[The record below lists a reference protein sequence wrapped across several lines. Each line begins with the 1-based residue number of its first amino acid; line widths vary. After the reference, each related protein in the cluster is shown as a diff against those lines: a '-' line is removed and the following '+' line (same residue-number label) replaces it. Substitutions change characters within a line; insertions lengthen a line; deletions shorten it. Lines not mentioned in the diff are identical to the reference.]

1 MSYELGKLLIRQK
14 KFKQALKY
22 FQTILKNKKN
32 DLRANFQIGKIFY
45 ELNDLHKS
53 FAYFKKCKTLKSND
67 PNILFN
73 YALVLQN
80 IGEIEQAKKEYLNL
94 ISINP
99 KDIKSYY
106 ALSSINIDYITNEL
120 SENLKFL
127 NQSKSLSDYER
138 SLINF
143 IFSKIEKKKQNL
155 ENEIEYLKKS
165 HKLCNEANKAY
176 NAQSNYYYTNIIS
189 KKFNQ
194 IKFEGEFN
202 KIDNFNNNNHIFI
215 IGLPRSGSTLV
226 ETIIA
231 HNANE
236 IVSVGEF
243 HAFNTSIL
251 EQIGGLI
258 YSKNFNYNNFEIKIN
273 NKQFQNSLVEKY
285 DNFQKKIYLDKSL
298 ENFFNIELILNFFPN
313 SKFIHTFRDIN
324 DAIIGIY
331 QTMLPKL
338 SWSHDLKDIINYI
351 KIYKSTIEYFKKKYP
366 NNIIDVNLS
375 RLTNHKETEVK
386 KILEFC
392 KIKYTKNFLSYEK
405 NEKLFNKTNSFLQV
419 REKIK
424 SYKNNKYKSYYYLL
438 DNIKK

>member
-22 FQTILKNKKN
+22 FQTILKNKQN
-32 DLRANFQIGKIFY
+32 DLRTNFQIGKIFY

-53 FAYFKKCKTLKSND
+53 FEYFKKCKKLKSND

-80 IGEIEQAKKEYLNL
+80 IGEIKQAKKEYLNL

-106 ALSSINIDYITNEL
+106 ALSSINIDNITNEL
-120 SENLKFL
+120 SEKLKIL
-127 NQSKSLSDYER
+127 NQSKSLTDYER

-155 ENEIEYLKKS
+155 ENEIEYLNKS
-165 HKLCNEANKAY
+165 HQLCNEANKAY

-202 KIDNFNNNNHIFI
+202 EIDNFNNNNHIFI

-231 HNANE
+231 HNTNE

-243 HAFNTSIL
+243 HAVNTSIL

-258 YSKNFNYNNFEIKIN
+258 YSKNFDHNNFEIKIN
-273 NKQFQNSLVEKY
+273 KKQFQNSLIEKY
-285 DNFQKKIYLDKSL
+285 DNFQKKVYLDKSL

-313 SKFIHTFRDIN
+313 SKFIHTFRDTD

-331 QTMLPKL
+331 QTMLPEL
-338 SWSHDLKDIINYI
+338 SWSHNLKHIINYI
-351 KIYKSTIEYFKKKYP
+351 KIYKRTIEYFKKKYP
-366 NNIIDVNLS
+366 KAIIDVDLS
-375 RLTNHKETEVK
+375 KLTNHKETEVK

-419 REKIK
+419 KEKIK
-424 SYKNNKYKSYYYLL
+424 SYRNDKYKSYYYLL

>member
-22 FQTILKNKKN
+22 FQTILKDKKN
-32 DLRANFQIGKIFY
+32 DLRTNFQIGKIFY

-53 FAYFKKCKTLKSND
+53 FLYFKKCKKLNSND

-80 IGEIEQAKKEYLNL
+80 IGEIKQAKKEYLNL

-106 ALSSINIDYITNEL
+106 ALSSINIDNITNEL
-120 SENLKFL
+120 SEKLKFL
-127 NQSKSLSDYER
+127 YQSKNISDYER
-138 SLINF
+138 GLINF
-143 IFSKIEKKKQNL
+143 IFSKIEKKKKNL

-165 HKLCNEANKAY
+165 HQLCNEANKVL
-176 NAQSNYYYTNIIS
+176 NDQSNYYYSNIIS

-202 KIDNFNNNNHIFI
+202 NIDNFNNNSHIFI

-258 YSKNFNYNNFEIKIN
+258 YSKNFNHNNFELKIN
-273 NKQFQNSLVEKY
+273 NKQFQNSLIEKY

-351 KIYKSTIEYFKKKYP
+351 KIYKSTIEYFKK
-366 NNIIDVNLS
+366 NIQI
-375 RLTNHKETEVK
+375 
-386 KILEFC
+386 I
-392 KIKYTKNFLSYEK
+392 
-405 NEKLFNKTNSFLQV
+405 
-419 REKIK
+419 
-424 SYKNNKYKSYYYLL
+424 
-438 DNIKK
+438 